1 MDALKCGCRMI
12 FRLPRKAFLR
22 DISRS
27 RSSTSRNKQW
37 ASPLHNLS
45 HYSSASLISS
55 SLPFM
60 IGLMDELDSASRR
73 ISVTRSAWAWWKNIA
88 VRDGRGSA
96 TWQLLGA
103 LAEFMRESTPERRR
117 QRYGDAE
124 YDWEHRVNTT
134 SAAVGWRDR
143 LLGMFH
149 SPYQPTESAL
159 FHEMI
164 AALTEQKGFESGAF
178 IFIDLG
184 SGKGRTLLMASDY
197 PFRRIVGVELLPA
210 LHRAAQENIGK
221 YRSESQK
228 CFAIEAICQDATE
241 FMFPPEPMVVF
252 LFNPFPE
259 AGLRRVIETL
269 EKSLRERPR
278 RVYVLYHNP
287 LLEGVLGGSKVV
299 KKIFATHQ
307 YAAYAAGSDPD

>member
-1 MDALKCGCRMI
+1 MD
-12 FRLPRKAFLR
+12 
-22 DISRS
+22 D
-27 RSSTSRNKQW
+27 
-37 ASPLHNLS
+37 LS
-45 HYSSASLISS
+45 
-55 SLPFM
+55 
-60 IGLMDELDSASRR
+60 DSASRR
-73 ISVTRSAWAWWKNIA
+73 ISVSRSAWRWWRNIA

-96 TWQLLGA
+96 IWQLLGA
-103 LAEFMRESTPERRR
+103 LAEFVRDSTPERQR

-149 SPYQPTESAL
+149 SPYQPTEAGL
-159 FHEMI
+159 FHKTM
-164 AALTEQKGFESGAF
+164 AALPAQKGFEF
-178 IFIDLG
+178 RTFTFIDLG

-197 PFRRIVGVELLPA
+197 SFRRIVGVELLPA
-210 LHRAAQENIGK
+210 LHRAALENLGK

-228 CFAIEAICQDATE
+228 CFAIEAIRQDATE

-259 AGLRRVIETL
+259 AGLRRVIENL

-278 RVYVLYHNP
+278 KVYVLYHNP
-287 LLEGVLGGSKVV
+287 LLEGVMGESKVV

-307 YAAYAAGSDPD
+307 YVAYVAGSGLD